1 MTAMPMKLR
10 KFCEQFVVLKD
21 QPIKFTGRG
30 YLGEVLAS
38 TAQRLVLRCSRQV
51 EKSTLLVNR
60 ILYHAVTV
68 PGIQMLLV
76 CPRREQ
82 ASVFSNTRLM
92 PAIADSPFLRR
103 LLLGRKNRRPQ
114 VMNCRF
120 ANGSEL
126 FVRAAFHS
134 ADAVRGLSADVLF
147 VDEFQDIAAGDLAV
161 LQETLSHSTRGEI
174 VLTGTPKLIDNHLED
189 VFRQSTA
196 CEWLVPCPGC
206 QRQTRLDERVL
217 DPRGLCCPECDQQ
230 LNPRRGKWVARN
242 PNSAWGD
249 GYWINHLM
257 VPWLNADEILARQA
271 AYDPARFRNEC
282 LGLPCALGDHVI
294 TQAEI
299 EACCED
305 RPMAKRQAD
314 VPAEG
319 RDQLIAGID
328 WGGGASSATVL
339 VIGYMRPDLH
349 SVIVRMERF
358 RPQEEPDRVLSQVV
372 ERCGKFGVKVIA
384 ADGGGNG
391 YVYNRLLQ
399 NTLGYRAP
407 LHAIIYSTSDQEPFQ
422 EGTLV
427 KWTVNRSASIGNT
440 FSRIKKLMLH
450 FPRVQEC
457 GTFLDEFVCELA
469 DYDDHSRTIRYTH
482 PDGVP
487 DDALH
492 ATNYLQQVGLRLVHA
507 RQQQW
512 R

>member
-1 MTAMPMKLR
+1 MPVIPMGLR
-10 KFCEQFVVLKD
+10 KFCEQNVFLKG
-21 QPIKFTGRG
+21 QPITFTGRG
-30 YLGEVLAS
+30 YLREVLAS
-38 TAQRLVLRCSRQV
+38 TAKRLVLRCSRQV

-60 ILYHAVTV
+60 ILYHAATV
-68 PGIQMLLV
+68 PGIQMVLV

-82 ASVFSNTRLM
+82 ASTISKSRLM
-92 PAIADSPFLRR
+92 PAIADSPFLHR
-103 LLLGRKNRRPQ
+103 LLLGRNKRRPQ

-161 LQETLSHSTRGEI
+161 LQETLSHSNRGQI

-189 VFRQSTA
+189 VFRRSTA

-217 DPRGLCCPECDQQ
+217 DPRGLCCPECRQR
-230 LNPRRGKWVARN
+230 LNPRRGTWVARN
-242 PNSAWGD
+242 PNSDWGD

-305 RPMAKRQAD
+305 RPMARRQAD

-319 RDQLIAGID
+319 RDQLIAGVD
-328 WGGGASSATVL
+328 WGGGTASATVL

-358 RPQEEPDRVLSQVV
+358 RPEEEPDRVLNQVV
-372 ERCGKFGVKVIA
+372 DCCRKFGVKVIA

-391 YVYNRLLQ
+391 TVYNRLLQ
-399 NTLGYRAP
+399 KQLGYQAS
-407 LHAIIYSTSDQEPFQ
+407 LYAIIYSASDQEPFQ
-422 EGTLV
+422 EGTLF
-427 KWTVNRSASIGNT
+427 KWTVNRSASIGAT
-440 FSRIKKLMLH
+440 FSRIKNLMLR
-450 FPRVQEC
+450 FPRLQEC

-469 DYDDHSRTIRYTH
+469 EYDDHSRTIRYTH

-492 ATNYLQQVGLRLVHA
+492 ATNYLQQVGLRIVSQR
-507 RQQQW
+507 RQRW

>member
-1 MTAMPMKLR
+1 MTLR

-21 QPIKFTGRG
+21 EPIKFTDRG
-30 YLGEVLAS
+30 YLREVLAS

-51 EKSTLLVNR
+51 EKTTLLVNR
-60 ILYHAVTV
+60 ILYYAVTV
-68 PGIQMLLV
+68 PGIQMILV

-82 ASVFSNTRLM
+82 ASTFSNSRLM
-92 PAIADSPFLRR
+92 PAIADSPLIRR
-103 LLLGRKNRRPQ
+103 LLLGRNKRRLQ
-114 VMNCRF
+114 VTHCRF

-147 VDEFQDIAAGDLAV
+147 IDEFQDIAAGDLAV
-161 LQETLSHSTRGEI
+161 LQETLSHSNRGQI
-174 VLTGTPKLIDNHLED
+174 VLTGTPKLSENHLEG

-206 QRQTRLDERVL
+206 HRETRLDERVL
-217 DPRGLCCPECDQQ
+217 DPRGLCCPECHERLD
-230 LNPRRGKWVARN
+230 PRRGKWVARN
-242 PNSAWGD
+242 PHSAWGD

-257 VPWLNADEILARQA
+257 VPWLDADEILARQA

-282 LGLPCALGDHVI
+282 LGLPCAFGDHVI
-294 TQAEI
+294 TREEI

-305 RPMAKRQAD
+305 RPMARRQAD

-319 RDQLIAGID
+319 RERLFAGLD
-328 WGGGASSATVL
+328 WGGGGTSATVL

-349 SVIVRMERF
+349 AVIVRMERF
-358 RPQEEPDRVLSQVV
+358 RPQEEPDLVLKQVV
-372 ERCGKFGVKVIA
+372 ECCGKFGVKVIA
-384 ADGGGNG
+384 ADGAGNG
-391 YVYNRLLQ
+391 QVYNCLLQ
-399 NTLGYRAP
+399 NMLGYQVP
-407 LHAIIYSTSDQEPFQ
+407 LYAITYSPSDQEPFQ
-422 EGTLV
+422 EGKLF
-427 KWTVNRSASIGNT
+427 KWNVNRSISIGNT

-450 FPRVQEC
+450 FPRVHEC

-469 DYDDHSRTIRYTH
+469 EYDEHSRTIRFTH

-492 ATNYLQQVGLRLVHA
+492 ATNYLQQIGLRNVHA
-507 RQQQW
+507 RQQ
-512 R
+512 RRY